1 MKEIELKV
9 ELRQNGK
16 GTKKELS
23 TLRTARMIPAVV
35 YGGDK
40 PPVSVVVSEKDL
52 TKATKSGGANA
63 ILHLKHAKG
72 DDTVILKML
81 QRHAVSLAPIH
92 ADFQRISLKE
102 KIEGKVPFRHA
113 VSLAPI
119 HADFQRISL
128 KEKIEVK
135 VPIHVVGEAPGV
147 KLHGGILEHVLREL
161 RVRALPTAIPQ
172 KIDVD
177 VSALELNMNVLVK
190 DVKVPKDLEVLDA
203 SDHIVLNVVQPTAE
217 AAPATPEGEAAAAA
231 EPEVIAKGKKEEEG
245 AEGAEK
251 GKAAAAPAKGAAPA
265 AAGGEKKKEGK

>member
-23 TLRTARMIPAVV
+23 GLRSTRMIPAVV

-72 DDTVILKML
+72 EDTVILKVM
-81 QRHAVSLAPIH
+81 Q
-92 ADFQRISLKE
+92 
-102 KIEGKVPFRHA
+102 RHA

-172 KIDVD
+172 KIDID
-177 VSALELNMNVLVK
+177 VSSLELNQNVLVK
-190 DVKVPKDLEVLDA
+190 DVKVPNEVEVLDA
-203 SDHIVLNVVQPTAE
+203 ADHIVLNVVQPTAE
-217 AAPATPEGEAAAAA
+217 AAPATPEAAAAGAA

-265 AAGGEKKKEGK
+265 AAGGEKKKEGGK

>member
-9 ELRQNGK
+9 ELRKNGK

-40 PPVSVVVSEKDL
+40 PSVSVVVSEKDL
-52 TKATKSGGANA
+52 TKATKTGGANA
-63 ILHLKHAKG
+63 ILHLKHEKG
-72 DDTVILKML
+72 EDTVILKML
-81 QRHAVSLAPIH
+81 QH
-92 ADFQRISLKE
+92 
-102 KIEGKVPFRHA
+102 HA

-135 VPIHVVGEAPGV
+135 VPLHVVGEAPGV

-172 KIDVD
+172 KIDID
-177 VSALELNMNVLVK
+177 VSSLDINQNVLVK
-190 DVKVPKDLEVLDA
+190 DVHVGEDIEVLDA
-203 SDHIVLNVVQPTAE
+203 ADHIVLNVVQPTAE
-217 AAPATPEGEAAAAA
+217 VAAPTPEAAAVAGT

-251 GKAAAAPAKGAAPA
+251 GKAAAAAPAKGAAPA
-265 AAGGEKKKEGK
+265 AAGGEKKKEGGK

>member
-52 TKATKSGGANA
+52 TKATKTGGANA
-63 ILHLKHAKG
+63 ILHLKHSKG
-72 DDTVILKML
+72 EDTVILKTL
-81 QRHAVSLAPIH
+81 QHHAVSLAPIH
-92 ADFQRISLKE
+92 ADFQRISL
-102 KIEGKVPFRHA
+102 R
-113 VSLAPI
+113 
-119 HADFQRISL
+119 
-128 KEKIEVK
+128 EKIEVK

-177 VSALELNMNVLVK
+177 VSNLQLNENVLVK
-190 DVKVPKDLEVLDA
+190 DVIVAKDLEVLDA
-203 SDHIVLNVVQPTAE
+203 PDHIVINVVQPTAE
-217 AAPATPEGEAAAAA
+217 VVAPTPEAAAAAAA

-251 GKAAAAPAKGAAPA
+251 GKAAAAAPAKGAAP
-265 AAGGEKKKEGK
+265 AAGGEKKKEGGK